1 MAESR
6 RRMVSTLAMVDV
18 AAKIYAEEGF
28 AVPLSRIARAARVP
42 VADLRRRV
50 GAKAAL
56 RERVYERQ
64 FTGRWKPEWEAL
76 LVDRRIPLA
85 RRLERFY
92 VEYRGNI
99 TRANARLWNWAGLA
113 GYHRSGNFSA
123 TLAKRILH
131 PVALELRHDAGVRS
145 TRPVSRAEE
154 ELVQVLHGA
163 IAFPHVRSHIYGM
176 DVHGSL
182 AQLVPMMV
190 RVWLPGAKAEV
201 RRMHRKPSRR

>member
-1 MAESR
+1 MDA
-6 RRMVSTLAMVDV
+6 
-18 AAKIYAEEGF
+18 AAKVYAEEGF
-28 AVPLSRIARAARVP
+28 AVPLARIARAARTTE
-42 VADLRRRV
+42 AGLRRHVRTK
-50 GAKAAL
+50 GAL
-56 RERVYERQ
+56 RELVYERQ
-64 FTGRWKPEWEAL
+64 FTGRWKPRWEAL
-76 LVDRRIPLA
+76 LVDRRLPLG

-113 GYHRSGNFSA
+113 GYHASGNFSA
-123 TLAKRILH
+123 TLAKRILK
-131 PVALELRHDAGVRS
+131 PVALELRHEAGVRS
-145 TRPVSRAEE
+145 TRPVSHAEE

-190 RVWLPGAKAEV
+190 RVWLPGAKAEMQRLHRLG
-201 RRMHRKPSRR
+201 RRLHRRRATRS